1 MTVSTPQRFPLLA
14 GGLFGLTGVAL
25 GALGAH
31 KLQPLLAERGM
42 AQVWET
48 GARYHM
54 YHAIAFLGL
63 AALARGAAA
72 PTISRLTWAA
82 RLWTVGVI
90 CFSGSLYWYAV
101 GGPQPL
107 VYVTPLGGLALLAGW
122 LFVIAA
128 GFVKEPSA

>member
-1 MTVSTPQRFPLLA
+1 MTASTPQRFPLLA
-14 GGLFGLTGVAL
+14 AGFFGLTGVAL

-31 KLQPLLAERGM
+31 KLQPLLADRGM

-63 AALARGAAA
+63 AALAHGAKTA
-72 PTISRLTWAA
+72 TSSRLIWAA
-82 RLWTVGVI
+82 RLWSLGVL
-90 CFSGSLYWYAV
+90 CFSGSLYWYAL

-107 VYVTPLGGLALLAGW
+107 VYVTPIGGLALLAGW
-122 LFVIAA
+122 LFVIATA
-128 GFVKEPSA
+128 FAKEPTT